1 MRSSTA
7 LLALCLAFYPL
18 TAGAREAT
26 SGPQLF
32 GMAAEVDR
40 AAESAAEYRKQGEY
54 AKAEAI
60 LAEFPAGGSEQ
71 LDEYSRLA
79 LAGANFNLGM
89 TYLRNRQYEK
99 AVKFFE
105 IADRFDST
113 SAMGA
118 YFLGTAYRKA
128 KHYDKAVVTL
138 KRAIGLSPDFPSAH
152 FSLGNAYFVLGE
164 YSQAKRAYE
173 KAVALN
179 PLHIPAHYML
189 GSVAWR
195 QGRIEDAVASWE
207 QVLEIDPDHE
217 KARSRL
223 ARAKGYA
230 EISVY
235 PILPEPSR
243 LSSGGSEQTNRLAC

>member
-1 MRSSTA
+1 MRMRGSIA
-7 LLALCLAFYPL
+7 LLALCLAGSPL
-18 TAGAREAT
+18 TATAQEAA
-26 SGPQLF
+26 GGLQFF
-32 GMAAEVDR
+32 GQAAEVNR
-40 AAESAAEYRKQGEY
+40 ATESAAKYRKQGEY
-54 AKAEAI
+54 LKAEEI
-60 LAEFPAGGSEQ
+60 LAEFPTGQAEQ
-71 LDEYSRLA
+71 LDEYSRLS

-89 TYLRNRQYEK
+89 TYLRNRQYAR

-105 IADRFDST
+105 IADRFDS
-113 SAMGA
+113 SNSMGA

-128 KHYDKAVVTL
+128 KHYDKAIVTL

-173 KAVALN
+173 KVVGLN
-179 PLHIPAHYML
+179 TLHVPAHYML

-195 QGRIEDAVASWE
+195 QGRIGDAVASWE
-207 QVLEIDPDHE
+207 QVLEIDPGHE
-217 KARSRL
+217 KARARL

-243 LSSGGSEQTNRLAC
+243 LSS